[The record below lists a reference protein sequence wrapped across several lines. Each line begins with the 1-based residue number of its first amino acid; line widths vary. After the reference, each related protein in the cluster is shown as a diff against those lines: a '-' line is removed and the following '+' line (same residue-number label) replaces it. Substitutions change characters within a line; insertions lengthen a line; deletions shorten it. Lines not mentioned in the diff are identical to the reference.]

1 MAASQLSRSATV
13 SRRRTGGGHGLT
25 TALWQVAR
33 DELPYPIIGVSML
46 GPSSVSPF
54 DPANRSYTMLECSPL
69 YIGQPR
75 VQELLYSSKKKPRH
89 FSRRTVG
96 GFIEPFAFGGAGP
109 TTGLAAGAPRVS
121 LSCVDIGRKKAQ

>member
-1 MAASQLSRSATV
+1 
-13 SRRRTGGGHGLT
+13 
-25 TALWQVAR
+25 VAR
-33 DELPYPIIGVSML
+33 DGLPYPIIGVSML
-46 GPSSVSPF
+46 GPRSVSPF

-75 VQELLYSSKKKPRH
+75 VQELVYSSKEKPRH